1 MFGLQL
7 TIVVIIAIVVFVA
20 AAWALIQAFRFPA
33 DAYVAAGKRTR
44 TFWLAITGVATL
56 FAFLCLPPASGFNVF
71 FLLETA
77 ADRLQLSARAVH
89 RVLRVARTIA
99 DLGGAADIATPHLS
113 EALAYR
119 PAPA

>member
-77 ADRLQLSARAVH
+77 AAAAAHLLRRRAAATARGASTRPVPVAGQQPRRLVGAGSA
-89 RVLRVARTIA
+89 
-99 DLGGAADIATPHLS
+99 
-113 EALAYR
+113 
-119 PAPA
+119 

>member
-77 ADRLQLSARAVH
+77 AAAATLIFFVDVLPRLREVH
-89 RVLRVARTIA
+89 RPGQSRSR
-99 DLGGAADIATPHLS
+99 DNNRGGW
-113 EALAYR
+113 
-119 PAPA
+119 